1 MEKKIHCL
9 TPARIVM
16 LKILDR
22 SITLQLL
29 VFYGLFILP
38 LLAGGVELYL
48 FQRDA
53 LQQSAQRADLGL
65 AKAIALEV
73 ETNVRA
79 ASEIDT
85 ALAKSQ
91 AASQLDLR
99 QLTSTF
105 ATAYLSH
112 PDISLYFIC
121 TPAGKV
127 LINYPSTRQ
136 TADQQV
142 SLCAS
147 TRQTLR
153 SEKPFISSGWV
164 SPTAQTNVVSIT
176 NRFSDTTGRF
186 IGLLGIEMSLG
197 HFASRLMFS
206 HQQLSSNG
214 EVRIWIIDDAGRPLA
229 TTEGVPLQAV
239 THTTSPPLKH
249 PLPGHQPNLFPHNP
263 HRHCLY

>member
-1 MEKKIHCL
+1 
-9 TPARIVM
+9 M

-48 FQRDA
+48 FQHDA
-53 LQQSAQRADLGL
+53 LQQSTQRADLGL

-127 LINYPSTRQ
+127 LISYPSTRQ
-136 TADQQV
+136 TAAQQV

-147 TRQTLR
+147 TQQTLR

-164 SPTAQTNVVSIT
+164 
-176 NRFSDTTGRF
+176 
-186 IGLLGIEMSLG
+186 
-197 HFASRLMFS
+197 
-206 HQQLSSNG
+206 
-214 EVRIWIIDDAGRPLA
+214 
-229 TTEGVPLQAV
+229 
-239 THTTSPPLKH
+239 
-249 PLPGHQPNLFPHNP
+249 
-263 HRHCLY
+263 